1 LRPDAATRGAG
12 WRRQGPDT
20 TSRDGKAADLRL
32 AAHDQLGVSEG
43 EIGATS
49 LLPEV
54 PAPADRPGVSG
65 LVQALL
71 SDPRRPD
78 ASRLPTVPSALPA
91 SDETLWA
98 PLSTSA
104 LLLSGATGLG
114 TVPLPGPPAPTPGG
128 ADFADPVRPMLPSG
142 PSGRGTAASRLASD
156 LLRSDGSAVADEPAT
171 DDASMPALFCPGAV
185 RDDPALGELVN
196 EMLVDWAEEVGIYP
210 GRLDKLRE
218 YNFGRLIM
226 LTHPATNDPDRL
238 LAATKCVVAEWAA
251 DDYLVDEVE
260 LGADPNVLASRLMRL
275 YAVIDPADLP
285 AQYQPELDAYRRED
299 PIARAFRSAM
309 EHLARYASVT
319 QMARFQHQMAFMFV
333 AWDQEADW
341 HRNKRSPSVW
351 EYLVQRHFD
360 SYLPPMILIDPLA
373 GYELPPNEY
382 YDPRVRRAF
391 KMAGAANVLLNDLH
405 SEGFESEHD
414 YNLPRVIAAEEGCS
428 HEQAIRRTVE
438 IIHNELMHT
447 FVAEAG
453 ALSLIGS
460 PWLQRFFLDTW
471 AWLGGSREWHATTR
485 KGSRLNY

>member
-1 LRPDAATRGAG
+1 MQRPAAVVTA
-12 WRRQGPDT
+12 Q
-20 TSRDGKAADLRL
+20 SQVL
-32 AAHDQLGVSEG
+32 
-43 EIGATS
+43 
-49 LLPEV
+49 
-54 PAPADRPGVSG
+54 PGV
-65 LVQALL
+65 VQALL

-78 ASRLPTVPSALPA
+78 ANRLPTVAGAVSGL
-91 SDETLWA
+91 DETLWA

-114 TVPLPGPPAPTPGG
+114 TAPPAPVPDG
-128 ADFADPVRPMLPSG
+128 ADLPDPGSPMLPSR
-142 PSGRGTAASRLASD
+142 PSGLGTAASRLASD
-156 LLRSDGSAVADEPAT
+156 LLRSDEPAVADEPTT
-171 DDASMPALFCPGAV
+171 DDASMPALFCPGAI
-185 RDDPALGELVN
+185 RDDPALGEEVN
-196 EMLVDWAEEVGIYP
+196 NRVVDWADAVGIYP

-218 YNFGRLIM
+218 ANFGRLIM

-260 LGADPNVLASRLMRL
+260 LGADPNVLASRLMSL

-285 AQYQPELDAYRRED
+285 ARYQPELDEYRRED
-299 PIARAFRSAM
+299 PIPRAIRSAM
-309 EHLARYASVT
+309 EHLAQYASVT

-341 HRNKRSPSVW
+341 HRNKRTPAVW

-405 SEGFESEHD
+405 SEAFESEHD

-438 IIHNELMHT
+438 IHNELMHT

-460 PWLQRFFLDTW
+460 PWLRRFFLDTW

-485 KGSRLNY
+485 KYKHADDD